1 MHARRIAHCSKTTFG
16 ADADTET
23 IYKPQTHAILL
34 EMIQAILQP
43 NSTLSPSSVI
53 SPPASIDVP
62 LVVLTRWG
70 ATLPWTWVTWEDGR
84 TYNSELVDYLV
95 SGLLHLADGELIL
108 Y

>member
-1 MHARRIAHCSKTTFG
+1 
-16 ADADTET
+16 
-23 IYKPQTHAILL
+23 
-34 EMIQAILQP
+34 MIQAILQP

-62 LVVLTRWG
+62 LVVLMRWG

-95 SGLLHLADGELIL
+95 SGLFHLADGELIL